1 VETTCPHGGSGGRP
15 REGVRQTSKNDPDS
29 DLLWGRWDEADR
41 LLARALDLPAGDR
54 EEFVRSAVTD
64 ASEFRELILRLVRR
78 LSRESARALAPA
90 EAVIVGA
97 FDADDVTAPF
107 IDLPPGT
114 EVGRYVIV
122 RRHARGGMATVYE
135 AERSDGVYQQRVAVK
150 VLRRGLD
157 TEDLIRRFLMERQIL
172 SSLAHPNIA
181 RLLDGGSTEDG
192 RPYLVMELVEG
203 ESITRFADTRKLDT
217 SSRLQLF
224 LHVVDAVHAAHRQ
237 LVVHR
242 DIKPSNILV
251 DGDGRVKL
259 LDFGIAKLLAVD
271 SEHTDIG
278 VRALTPEYASPEQL
292 HGEAITTAT
301 DVYQLGLLLREL
313 LTGLRPARGDAQPG
327 DAQFRGSR
335 LVMRTVEGA
344 PDSESR
350 ALTRATTPARL
361 ARTLSGDLDVILD
374 KALRPAPDQRYAS
387 AGELGTD
394 IRRHLK
400 GLTILAHPEST
411 GYRMRKFV
419 RRHRSSVTAF
429 AGAVLLL
436 AAYALTVTMQRQ
448 RIAAERDR
456 AEQEARKAE
465 QVTDFLVHIFRSAE
479 TDQGAGERVTAREL
493 LDVAARQL
501 EGELTDDPSVRAA
514 MMSAIGRSY
523 HQLGLYSEAG
533 TMLERAIAGRQSAIE
548 PRSADLAGDLN
559 HLAEVTLPRDRNRGL
574 ELFDRALRTAEQTV
588 GPDHPVVAQ
597 ILTGYAAALGGGE
610 PERTRARQMLRR
622 AVATLRAAPGDVRKE
637 LSHSLTVSAYGQP
650 PEIAIPF
657 IHEALELRRAAYGER
672 HTLLAA
678 SLSDLALV
686 TQGIDLLAAD
696 SLLEQAMDIMID
708 VHGEGHPMP
717 LVIMNNL
724 AGVRRDR
731 GAFAEAEPLYRKVL
745 ALRRELYPEHLRSHA
760 YALYGLGLVL
770 AETGKAAEGETL
782 LREALEILER
792 EVPGTMLVVLTRAAV
807 GHALARQSRF
817 AEAEPILLA
826 AHEEIRGSTVSPV
839 DKAKT
844 LERVISLYRE
854 WGRASPARDYQSQL
868 DSLVTAEGL
877 TGFAQLG
884 G

>member
-1 VETTCPHGGSGGRP
+1 MRRTSEDDPGSR
-15 REGVRQTSKNDPDS
+15 
-29 DLLWGRWDEADR
+29 LLWERWDEADR
-41 LLARALDLPAGDR
+41 LLSAALDLPAGDR
-54 EEFVRSAVTD
+54 EGFVRSAVAHD
-64 ASEFRELILRLVRR
+64 SEFCQLILRLVRR
-78 LSRESARALAPA
+78 LSEDSTRALAPD
-90 EAVIVGA
+90 ESVIVSA
-97 FDADDVTAPF
+97 FDADDANAPF
-107 IDLPPGT
+107 ADLRPGT

-122 RRHARGGMATVYE
+122 RRHGRGGMATVYE
-135 AERSDGVYQQRVAVK
+135 AERSDGAYQQRVAVK

-192 RPYLVMELVEG
+192 RPYLVMELVVG
-203 ESITRFADTRKLDT
+203 ESVTSFADDRQLDVRE
-217 SSRLQLF
+217 RLQLF
-224 LHVVDAVHAAHRQ
+224 LHVVDAVQAAHRQ

-259 LDFGIAKLLAVD
+259 LDFGIAKLLAVE

-292 HGEAITTAT
+292 RGEAITTAT

-313 LTGLRPARGDAQPG
+313 LTGLRPSAGDTVPG
-327 DAQFRGSR
+327 ETQFRGSR
-335 LVMRTVEGA
+335 LVRRLVEGA
-344 PDSESR
+344 PGPESR

-361 ARTLSGDLDVILD
+361 ERALSGDLDVILD
-374 KALRPAPDQRYAS
+374 KTLRPEPDHRYAS

-394 IRRHLK
+394 IRRHLQ

-419 RRHRSSVTAF
+419 RRHRSAVTAF

-456 AEQEARKAE
+456 AEQEARKAG
-465 QVTDFLVHIFRSAE
+465 QVTDFLVHIFRSS
-479 TDQGAGERVTAREL
+479 DPNLGGGERVTAREL

-501 EGELTDDPSVRAA
+501 EGELTDDPAVRAA

-523 HQLGLYSEAG
+523 HQLGLYSEARA
-533 TMLERAIAGRQSAIE
+533 MLERAIAERRSAVE
-548 PRSADLAGDLN
+548 PPNADLALDMS
-559 HLAEVTLPRDRNRGL
+559 HLAQITLARDVPRGL
-574 ELFDRALRTAEQTV
+574 ELFNQALRTAESAL
-588 GPDHPVVAQ
+588 GPDHPQVAG
-597 ILTGYAAALGGGE
+597 ILTGYAAALAASE
-610 PERTRARQMLRR
+610 AELARSREMLRR
-622 AVATLRAAPGDVRKE
+622 AVAILRAAPGDVRRE
-637 LSHSLTVSAYGQP
+637 LAHSLTVSAYGQP
-650 PEIAIPF
+650 PGVAIPLM
-657 IHEALELRRAAYGER
+657 HEALELRRAAYGER
-672 HTLLAA
+672 HTVFAA

-686 TQGIDLLAAD
+686 TQRIDLLAAD
-696 SLLEQAMDIMID
+696 SLLEQAMAITIGI
-708 VHGEGHPMP
+708 HGERHPMP

-731 GAFAEAEPLYRKVL
+731 GAYAEAEPLYRKVL
-745 ALRRELYPEHLRSHA
+745 ALRRELYPEHRRSHA
-760 YALYGLGLVL
+760 FALYGLGLVL
-770 AETGKAAEGETL
+770 TETGKAAEGEAL
-782 LREALEILER
+782 LREALNILEADT
-792 EVPGTMLVVLTRAAV
+792 PGTMYVVLTRAAI

-826 AHEEIRGSTVSPV
+826 AHREIRGSTVAPL

-854 WGRASPARDYQSQL
+854 WGRFSPARDYQSQL

-877 TGFAQLG
+877 TGFEELG